1 MTEANDFCERDGKK
15 CLPLNMAEAAKLI
28 GAGGP
33 TGYTVTFRCLEPDDR
48 ELKADYLL

>member
-15 CLPLNMAEAAKLI
+15 CLPLNIAEAAKLI
-28 GAGGP
+28 GASGP